1 MHHLARRT
9 AAVTTTLAAAALLF
23 TGCSNSNNDSSSSTT
38 SSSAMETSA
47 TSATSAETTTAAA
60 GAGETKIQTPNGEFT
75 VSGHVL
81 AKYQEMGGASSP
93 LGAPT
98 ANAVSGPDGGSCQ
111 EFTGGVV
118 CWSEK
123 TQAHV
128 AWGEIR
134 KKWESEGGVNGKF
147 GYPTSDE
154 KDVSGGKES
163 DFTGGTISWVNQ
175 QISVTM
181 K

>member
-9 AAVTTTLAAAALLF
+9 AAVTMTLAAAALLF
-23 TGCSNSNNDSSSSTT
+23 TGCSNSNSDSSSSTT
-38 SSSAMETSA
+38 SSSATQS
-47 TSATSAETTTAAA
+47 SAETTTQSA
-60 GAGETKIQTPNGEFT
+60 GAGETKIQTPSGEFT
-75 VSGHVL
+75 VSGHLL
-81 AKYQEMGGASSP
+81 AKYQEMGGVSSP
-93 LGAPT
+93 LGPPT

-111 EFTGGVV
+111 EFTGGVI

-154 KDVSGGKES
+154 KDVPGGKES